1 MYKYVLKRLVLL
13 VPVIFGITLI
23 VFSILQLTPGDPG
36 RLILG
41 NLAPQE
47 SVNQLNN
54 ELGYNKPL
62 IVKYVNYMTHAV
74 RGDFGVSYR
83 TGIPVANEIIHRF
96 PTTLLL
102 ALLTIITAVAIGVPL
117 GIFSAVKQYSA
128 IDSISVVL
136 AMLMSAIPGFWLGL
150 MMIILFS
157 IKLGWLPT
165 SGIDSLKSFI
175 MPTLILAIPA
185 SAEFLRL
192 TRATM
197 LETISEDYIRTA
209 RAKGA
214 TERTIIWKHALKNAL
229 LPVVTVIGIGFGNLL
244 GGTIIAE
251 AVFSLPGLGSYLLLA
266 IRMKDIPQVMA
277 TVIFLATLFCI
288 IMVFVDIAYA
298 FIDPRVKARYT
309 N

>member
-117 GIFSAVKQYSA
+117 GILSAVKQYSA